1 MSDEKILE
9 KVEIKGTVEMAKI
22 LSQTLSD
29 YTLNDGLLNFSK
41 SLEEISKNI
50 KSSYISDMCFQIAKK
65 YSDKIKQITVNSLS
79 NIKLDTIVAI
89 QKIMQRTIESI
100 RESCNYDFPIEL
112 KSNLFTELSQAT
124 SYIIRDKRDN
134 VDELVEQALPAKI
147 NAKALEMISLFEK
160 LQELDM
166 DLVKLTPVSCGA
178 IAVLVGQIAT
188 NESNFASI
196 CNSAYQLFYEGFGG
210 FAHRSCKYIAFD
222 DHKALITIKH
232 LRLKYF
238 HDIYHGDANSIVEK
252 NENISNVFI
261 RLINKKTPICSKDY
275 RMCQLKL
282 YELIIDWLKQIINK
296 INCPTILVDVV

>member
-1 MSDEKILE
+1 MNDEKTLE
-9 KVEIKGTVEMAKI
+9 KVEINGAVEMVKI

-29 YTLNDGLLNFSK
+29 YRLNDELLSISK
-41 SLEEISKNI
+41 SLTEISKNI
-50 KSSYISDMCFQIAKK
+50 KSSYISDMCFQIVKK
-65 YSDKIKQITVNSLS
+65 YSDKIKTIEVNSLS

-100 RESCNYDFPIEL
+100 KESCNYDFHIDL

-134 VDELVEQALPAKI
+134 ADELVELALPAKI

-160 LQELDM
+160 IQELDM

-188 NESNFASI
+188 NELNFAAI

-210 FAHRSCKYIAFD
+210 FKHRSCKYIDFD

-238 HDIYHGDANSIVEK
+238 HDIYHGDAKSIVEK
-252 NENISNVFI
+252 NENISNAFI
-261 RLINKKTPICSKDY
+261 RLINKRTPIVSKDY

-296 INCPTILVDVV
+296 INSPTILVDVV